1 MRRRV
6 REQETDRGAAA
17 VEFALVLVPLL
28 LLVFGI
34 IDFGRL
40 YNEQMTLTSLARA
53 GARMASLSP
62 AGPDSTTAIKDR
74 LIADAPAWLGL
85 SADQI
90 TVQQCTAGASGP
102 AAASATVTISTR
114 FTLTIAQLANL
125 DRAGVGLTG
134 KGTMPCT
141 G

>member
-6 REQETDRGAAA
+6 HEHSADRGAAA

-62 AGPDSTTAIKDR
+62 ASPDPTTAIKNR
-74 LIADAPAWLGL
+74 LLADAPGWLGL
-85 SADQI
+85 SAEQI
-90 TVQQCTAGASGP
+90 TVQRCATTGGAAPG
-102 AAASATVTISTR
+102 SATVTISSR

-125 DRAGVGLTG
+125 DKAGVDLTG